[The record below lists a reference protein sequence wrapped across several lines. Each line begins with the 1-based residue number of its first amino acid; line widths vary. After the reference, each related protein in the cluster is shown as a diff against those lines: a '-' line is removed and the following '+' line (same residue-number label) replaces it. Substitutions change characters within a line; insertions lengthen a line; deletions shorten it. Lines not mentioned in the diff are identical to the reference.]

1 MNRNCCRGAK
11 INWLPTKPSPR
22 SGNRTLTLF
31 WDEFRYDQSK
41 EIVKDLEYIQYQRRK
56 AMAIPFIIQCDLCLK
71 WRVLPSSSTYQE
83 KESLDMWICA
93 NNPNHLENSCDQIER
108 LPSIP
113 LGTMNRAAASK
124 NEKDRRLQESVQ
136 RYQNRLADLP
146 PQYSELIVLALLP
159 SLPCYRFFF
168 LIKENSQ
175 IQRIRPSGD
184 NLTQGSRSSFEFP
197 AGCNSQKRSTEDAD
211 SDVEFVSMTKVMK
224 RPTKKKVKGQQ
235 QRRTETLPGGLRLT
249 GMAQVSSLETERRQS
264 VHLVQESKVLTEVE
278 TSDEDPDII
287 LSKSSTNVSLKQEK
301 QEAPLI
307 TKEKQELYN
316 DIPVMKRSSSVLI
329 QKSLP
334 SVEMEDLSPS
344 SGHKV
349 NSVSGDCQVPSSLM
363 SSQSTS
369 SAETARK
376 LMSNLREILLYF
388 VADFQLSSE
397 FKCTAVEDL
406 IASPKLEGSP
416 EQINEKL
423 RACLNQIQNVYMI
436 QYEKRLKRKIQ
447 AIIYEANRRGILNE
461 VFQGQCEQ
469 KKKVAEDKLNSLRT
483 KLVLLLQKLRLDC
496 PVGDLEQTDAYLE
509 TLLKEDNLQ
518 TTLNGK
524 ALNTSHA
531 LPL

>member
-1 MNRNCCRGAK
+1 
-11 INWLPTKPSPR
+11 
-22 SGNRTLTLF
+22 NRTLTLF

-146 PQYSELIVLALLP
+146 PQ
-159 SLPCYRFFF
+159 
-168 LIKENSQ
+168 ENSQ

-287 LSKSSTNVSLKQEK
+287 LVWSKSSTNVSLKQEK

-524 ALNTSHA
+524 A
-531 LPL
+531 